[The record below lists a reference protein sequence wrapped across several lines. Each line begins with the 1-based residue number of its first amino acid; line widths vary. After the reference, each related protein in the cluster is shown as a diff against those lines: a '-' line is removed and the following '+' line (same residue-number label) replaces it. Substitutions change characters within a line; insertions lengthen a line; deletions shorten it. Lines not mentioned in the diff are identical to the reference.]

1 MDALPGRNNGVA
13 DELLQYSRSGDDVK
27 ITESVFDSHETIFFE
42 GDPSDRVY
50 EIVDGVVMLYKLLP
64 DGRRQV
70 VEILGAGDI
79 FGMASSDLYDTSAET
94 LAPATI
100 RHTVRRQAEQSEGWQ
115 QHMYTKLLHQLED
128 MHEHAVLLGRK
139 SAFERV
145 STFLMKFVID
155 RGGVGCVGPKL
166 DAPDES
172 LVTLKMTRQEIADY
186 LGLTIETVS
195 RVLSTMKKRGLI
207 VMPKQDR
214 ILIKNV
220 CGMCHMTG
228 MHE

>member
-1 MDALPGRNNGVA
+1 MDALPGQNYGDA
-13 DELLQYSRSGDDVK
+13 EDLLQFSRTTSSLK
-27 ITESVFDSHETIFFE
+27 ITETVFDSHETIFFE
-42 GDPSDRVY
+42 GDPSSRVY

-70 VEILGAGDI
+70 VEILSAGDI
-79 FGMASSDLYDTSAET
+79 FGVTSGDLYDTSAET
-94 LAPATI
+94 LASATI
-100 RHTVRRQAEQSEGWQ
+100 RHTVRHQAEQSERWQ
-115 QHMYTKLLHQLED
+115 HAMYTKLLQQLEG

-145 STFLMKFVID
+145 STFLMKFVVD
-155 RGGVGCVGPKL
+155 RGGAGCVGPKL
-166 DAPDES
+166 DVPDES
-172 LVTLKMTRQEIADY
+172 LVTLQMTRQEIADY

-207 VMPKQDR
+207 AMPKQDR

-228 MHE
+228 IHE